1 MPAVPTI
8 DRQAEYWDRW
18 NIAART
24 DRVPDA
30 SLRQAERVEAAIAGM
45 GRPNPAILDV
55 GCGTGWLSGRL
66 ARLGEVTGTDMTA
79 SVIERAREH
88 YPSVDF
94 LCGDFFELPLPA
106 SGYDVVTSL
115 EVLSHVAEQPA
126 FICRIAEL
134 LRPQGLLVLST
145 QNRPVYERWSA
156 VAPPD
161 PAQIRQWVDRQ
172 QLRRLLQPHFA
183 QVQITSV
190 CPVGDRSH
198 LRLLN
203 SPKLNRLLGAV
214 LGGAR
219 VERWKESAM
228 LGGTLIAVARKG

>member
-8 DRQAEYWDRW
+8 NRQADYWDRW

-24 DRVPDA
+24 DRLPNA
-30 SLRQAERVEAAIAGM
+30 SLRQAERVEAAIAAM
-45 GRPNPAILDV
+45 GRPNPKILDV
-55 GCGTGWLSGRL
+55 GCGTGWLCSQL

-79 SVIERAREH
+79 SVIARARLR
-88 YPSVDF
+88 YPAVEF

-115 EVLSHVAEQPA
+115 EVLSHVADQPA
-126 FICRIAEL
+126 FIGRIAQL

-156 VAPPD
+156 VAPAD
-161 PAQIRQWVDRQ
+161 PAQIRQWVDRHE
-172 QLRRLLQPHFA
+172 LRRLLEPHFA
-183 QVQITSV
+183 QIQVSSV
-190 CPVGDRSH
+190 CPVGDRSY

-203 SPKLNRLLGAV
+203 SPKLNRLLGAM

-219 VERWKESAM
+219 LERWKESAM